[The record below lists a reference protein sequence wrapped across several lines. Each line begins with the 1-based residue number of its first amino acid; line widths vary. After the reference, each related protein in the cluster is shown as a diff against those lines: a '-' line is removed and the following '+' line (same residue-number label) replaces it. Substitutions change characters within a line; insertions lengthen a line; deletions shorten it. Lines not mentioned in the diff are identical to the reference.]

1 MDYKFK
7 CPVCRS
13 TINIDIPIEDYDNQK
28 DKQICPVC
36 YAVDS
41 NQVLLKRV
49 IEWTGI
55 ASGNGTGWFGRS
67 DGCKSI

>member
-1 MDYKFK
+1 MLYTFS
-7 CPVCRS
+7 CPACKYA
-13 TINIDIPIEDYDNQK
+13 TEIDIPIAEYDSQK

-55 ASGNGTGWFGRS
+55 ASGSGSGWFGKS

>member
-1 MDYKFK
+1 MKYKFR

-49 IEWTGI
+49 IEWSGI

>member
-1 MDYKFK
+1 MMYRFR
-7 CPVCRS
+7 CPSCEYV
-13 TINIDIPIEDYDNQK
+13 TEIDIPMSEYDELK
-28 DKQICPVC
+28 SKQICPVC

-49 IEWTGI
+49 LEWSGI
-55 ASGNGTGWFGRS
+55 ASGNGSGWFGKS

>member
-1 MDYKFK
+1 MLYKFSCPSCK
-7 CPVCRS
+7 CV
-13 TINIDIPIEDYDNQK
+13 TEIDIPIAEYDEQK
-28 DKQICPVC
+28 NKQICPIC

-55 ASGNGTGWFGRS
+55 ANGYGSGWFGKS
-67 DGCKSI
+67 DGSTAI

>member
-7 CPVCRS
+7 CQVCRS
-13 TINIDIPIEDYDNQK
+13 TIIIDIPIEDYDNQK

-41 NQVLLKRV
+41 NKVLLKRV
-49 IEWTGI
+49 IEWSGI
-55 ASGNGTGWFGRS
+55 ASGNGTGWFGKS

>member
-1 MDYKFK
+1 MLYKFR
-7 CPVCRS
+7 CPSCNY
-13 TINIDIPIEDYDNQK
+13 TTEIDIPIAEYDNLK

-55 ASGNGTGWFGRS
+55 ASGSGSGWFGKS
-67 DGCKSI
+67 DGSTAI

>member
-1 MDYKFK
+1 MLYKFR
-7 CPVCRS
+7 CPSCNY
-13 TINIDIPIEDYDNQK
+13 TTEIDIPIAEYDNLK

-55 ASGNGTGWFGRS
+55 ASGNGSGWFGKS
-67 DGCKSI
+67 DGSTAI

>member
-1 MDYKFK
+1 MLYKFR
-7 CPVCRS
+7 CPSCNYTTEV
-13 TINIDIPIEDYDNQK
+13 DIPMSEYDEQK
-28 DKQICPVC
+28 NCQLCPVC

-55 ASGNGTGWFGRS
+55 ASGNGSGWFGKS
-67 DGCKSI
+67 DGSKSI

>member
-1 MDYKFK
+1 MLYKFR
-7 CPVCRS
+7 CPSCNY
-13 TINIDIPIEDYDNQK
+13 TTEIDIPISEYDDQK

-41 NQVLLKRV
+41 NQVSLKRV

-55 ASGNGTGWFGRS
+55 ASGSGSGWFGKS
-67 DGCKSI
+67 DGSTAI